1 MREAIGAILPF
12 GVGVALS
19 PVPIIAV
26 ILMLVS
32 AKARVNGPMF
42 ILGWLVGLAVV
53 GIIVLAVAGPAE
65 STDDEGQPAT
75 WVAVVELV
83 LGVLLLLLA
92 VKQWRGRPR
101 EGDVPEMPKW
111 MGAIDGF
118 TPVKSAGA
126 GALLSGLNPK
136 NLLFSVAA
144 GTAIAQTGID
154 GVEQAVAYAVFA
166 LIATTGVAIPV
177 VVYFALG
184 DRAPATLQ
192 RLQAW
197 MAQNNAV
204 IMSVLILVIG
214 VKVLGDGLGKL

>member
-1 MREAIGAILPF
+1 MLEAIGAILPF
-12 GVGVALS
+12 AVGVALS

-42 ILGWLVGLAVV
+42 VIGWLVGLAIV
-53 GIIVLAVAGPAE
+53 GIIVLGIAGPAE
-65 STDDEGQPAT
+65 ASDEGQPAT
-75 WVAVVELV
+75 WVAVVQIV
-83 LGVLLLLLA
+83 LGALLLLLA

-101 EGDVPEMPKW
+101 EGEVPSMPKW
-111 MGAIDGF
+111 MDAIDTF

-136 NLLFSVAA
+136 NLLFAVAA
-144 GTAIAQTGID
+144 GTAIAETGIA
-154 GVEQAVAYAVFA
+154 GGEQAVAYAVFM
-166 LIATTGVAIPV
+166 LIATIGVGLPV
-177 VVYFALG
+177 VLYFALG
-184 DRAPATLQ
+184 DRAPAMLR
-192 RLQAW
+192 RLQEW

-214 VKVLGDGLGKL
+214 VKSLGDGLAAL

>member
-1 MREAIGAILPF
+1 MLEAIGAILPLS
-12 GVGVALS
+12 VAVALS

-42 ILGWLVGLAVV
+42 IVGWVVGLAVIGV
-53 GIIVLAVAGPAE
+53 IVLAAAGPADA
-65 STDDEGQPAT
+65 SDDGDPAT

-83 LGVLLLLLA
+83 LGALLLLVA

-101 EGDVPEMPKW
+101 DGEVPSMPKW

-118 TPVKSAGA
+118 TPVKATGA

-136 NLLFSVAA
+136 NLLCAVAA
-144 GTAIAQTGID
+144 GTAIAQLEID
-154 GVEQAVAYAVFA
+154 GAEQAVAYAVFA
-166 LIATTGVAIPV
+166 LIGTIGVAIPV

-184 DRAPATLQ
+184 DRAPAMLQ
-192 RLQAW
+192 RLQTW

-204 IMSVLILVIG
+204 IMSVLMLVIG